1 MSHVPNQISKK
12 VRKGISS
19 RFMFGSFLEGFR
31 FFLCDGAASSRGV
44 LNLPHVGDECIEL
57 TSGHLGYISV
67 QELVDWHVVEQVCGV
82 GF

>member
-1 MSHVPNQISKK
+1 
-12 VRKGISS
+12 
-19 RFMFGSFLEGFR
+19 
-31 FFLCDGAASSRGV
+31 V

-57 TSGHLGYISV
+57 TGGHLGYISV